1 MMNITLFAK
10 TAHTKEGKTFIRYI
24 GRLTNKQG
32 KEISMAVRT
41 SDDIPPFVQN
51 KCPYIIEFNK
61 EDANLQP
68 HKYTDKDGNE
78 KTSYTLWLK
87 AYKESDEK
95 YVDHSLDDFA

>member
-1 MMNITLFAK
+1 MKITLFAK
-10 TAHTKEGKTFIRYI
+10 TAHTKEGKSFIRFI
-24 GRLTNKQG
+24 GRLTNKEG
-32 KEISMAVRT
+32 KEISMTVRT
-41 SDDIPPFVQN
+41 PSKVPQFDET

-61 EDANLQP
+61 QDANLQP

-87 AYKESDEK
+87 AYKESEEQ